1 MNATEQDFNDVRAL
15 LTYAAICGFSFLLA
29 VLIVSFLR
37 F

>member
-29 VLIVSFLR
+29 ILIVTFMR